1 MNQLHKSKNGKML
14 FGVCMGL
21 SDSLGLDVTVI
32 RLGFV
37 VGAILTGSILFWVYL
52 LLAIVLPSED

>member
-1 MNQLHKSKNGKML
+1 MNKLHKSKNGNML

-21 SDSLGLDVTVI
+21 SDSLGIDVTVI